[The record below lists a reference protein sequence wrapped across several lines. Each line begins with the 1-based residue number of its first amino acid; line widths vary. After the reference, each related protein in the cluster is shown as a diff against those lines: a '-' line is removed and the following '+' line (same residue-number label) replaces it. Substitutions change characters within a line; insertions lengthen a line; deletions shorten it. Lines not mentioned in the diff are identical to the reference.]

1 MAEENL
7 NKINEN
13 DEEGT
18 IDLLEI
24 VANLWANRKKLII
37 WSVCGAV
44 LGLIVAFS
52 IPKEYTTSVKLA
64 PELNDNK
71 NASGGLGAL
80 ASMAGLS
87 TAASGSDAVY
97 PMLYPDVVSSVPFL
111 TSLFDVEVQT
121 GEKEPREMT
130 VAQYIEEDTSSPW
143 WSVITGAPFKLLAL
157 LTSDDEPEDPG
168 HKLNTFHLTKSE
180 NKLVKALEERI
191 TATVDTK
198 TSVVTVDVTMQDP
211 VVSAILA
218 DTVVERLKEF
228 VTDYRTSKARH
239 DLEYAEMLNEEARQ
253 KYYVAQQKYAN
264 YLDRNQGIVF
274 RSAQIERERL
284 ENETA
289 LAFNVYNTTSQQV
302 QRAQAKVQEALPVYA
317 VITPATVPEKP
328 SKPRKVL
335 ILIGFTFL
343 AFVACAAWI
352 QFLKPMISEYKEKQ
366 RALESGN
373 GKSDNK
379 QSENTVSEAEYNLE
393 GKDK

>member
-7 NKINEN
+7 NKPNPSE
-13 DEEGT
+13 DEET

-24 VANLWANRKKLII
+24 AANLWAHRKKLMI

-52 IPKEYTTSVKLA
+52 IPKEYTTTVKLA
-64 PELNDNK
+64 PEINDNK
-71 NASGGLGAL
+71 ATTGGLGAL
-80 ASMAGLS
+80 ASMAGLNS
-87 TAASGSDAVY
+87 AAAGSDAVY
-97 PMLYPDVVSSVPFL
+97 PMLYPDVVESVPFL
-111 TSLFDVEVQT
+111 TSLFNVEVET
-121 GEKEPREMT
+121 SEEDPRKVT
-130 VAQYIEEDTSSPW
+130 VAQYLEEDTSSAW
-143 WSVITGAPFKLLAL
+143 WSVVIGLPFKMLGWIL
-157 LTSDDEPEDPG
+157 SDDEEEDPN
-168 HKLNTFHLTKSE
+168 HQLNNFRLTKDE
-180 NKLVKALEERI
+180 DELVKALADRV

-218 DTVVERLKEF
+218 DTVVDRLKEF

-239 DLEYAEMLNEEARQ
+239 DLEYAEKLNEEARQ
-253 KYYVAQQKYAN
+253 KYYAAQQKYAA

-274 RSAQIERERL
+274 RSAQVERERL

-289 LAFNVYNTTSQQV
+289 LAFNVYNTTAQQV

-317 VITPATVPEKP
+317 VISPATVPIKA

-352 QFLKPMISEYKEKQ
+352 QFLKPMMVEFKANKAKKEEEMQAEEAANSAKKK
-366 RALESGN
+366 A
-373 GKSDNK
+373 KS
-379 QSENTVSEAEYNLE
+379 AETE
-393 GKDK
+393 